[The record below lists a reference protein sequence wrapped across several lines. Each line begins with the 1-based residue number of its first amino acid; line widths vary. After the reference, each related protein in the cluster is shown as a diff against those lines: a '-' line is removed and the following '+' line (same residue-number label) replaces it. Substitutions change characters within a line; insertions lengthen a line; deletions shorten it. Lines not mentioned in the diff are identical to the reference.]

1 VQALAGATRELR
13 EVADAGDAELAF
25 GHATPFLDAF
35 GTVVVAWRWL
45 EMAVA
50 ASRLM
55 GLEAPSAATQAYVEG
70 KLRACRGFFRS
81 DLPRARSQL
90 ALLRRPDDSFVRMAD
105 DQF

>member
-1 VQALAGATRELR
+1 
-13 EVADAGDAELAF
+13 
-25 GHATPFLDAF
+25 
-35 GTVVVAWRWL
+35 
-45 EMAVA
+45 
-50 ASRLM
+50 M